1 MESIERREA
10 RGETREARRE
20 RRETV
25 RGIIFDYGGTLDS
38 RGVHWSEVI
47 WQGYCHA
54 GIDRVVTKEQFREA
68 YVHAER
74 ELARVRHILPGDNF
88 LDLMRKKVA
97 IEAQALHG
105 AVPACAGAL
114 DSHAVEDIAQ
124 YCYQQARACIDEARP
139 VLETLAQSYP
149 MMLVSNF
156 YGNVGSVLHDMGIRH
171 LFKGVIESAV
181 VGVRKPNPTLFRL
194 GVDALELPAEHVL
207 VVGDSLTKDIEPA
220 EQLGCQVL
228 WLKGQGWTSD
238 EDALTHPNTITSI
251 TQVPETLQSSQTP

>member
-1 MESIERREA
+1 MENI
-10 RGETREARRE
+10 
-20 RRETV
+20 

-54 GIDRVVTKEQFREA
+54 GIGSRVTKEQFREA

-97 IEAQALHG
+97 IEAQALRQ
-105 AVPACAGAL
+105 AVPSCASAL
-114 DSHAVEDIAQ
+114 DSNAVEAIAQ
-124 YCYQQARACIDEARP
+124 FCYQQARACIDEARP
-139 VLETLAQSYP
+139 VLDTLAARLP

-156 YGNVGSVLHDMGIRH
+156 YGNVGSVLHDMNIRH

-194 GVDALELPAEHVL
+194 GVDALELPAGQVL
-207 VVGDSLTKDIEPA
+207 VVGDSLRKDIEPA
-220 EQLGCQVL
+220 ESLGCPVL
-228 WLKGQGWTSD
+228 WLKGKGWTPD
-238 EDALTHPNTITSI
+238 EDARTHPRTITRI
-251 TQVPETLQSSQTP
+251 AQVLDYVS